1 MMIQQFP
8 PFIIIVTAFLLDS
21 FSKSLDWQQV
31 VQAFENG
38 KIVNWQQVVQNF
50 RLAAGGEAKMDQFST
65 SVESWSKKLAHR
77 KKSTILRILTRNFGY
92 QIAA

>member
-1 MMIQQFP
+1 M
-8 PFIIIVTAFLLDS
+8 
-21 FSKSLDWQQV
+21 
-31 VQAFENG
+31 VQAFKNN

-50 RLAAGGEAKMDQFST
+50 RLAAGGEAKMDQFFDQGRNL
-65 SVESWSKKLAHR
+65 VKKLAHR